1 MSPLN
6 KRGPKRRIKPLQCPH
21 CGQTDCVIC
30 LNSKKGKFKCKSC
43 RKIYNERTKTIF
55 ANKKTN
61 NIIIVLCITLF
72 TMGVSLAV
80 ISCATLIREDTLA
93 RWMREA
99 SKYCK
104 NLHDK
109 SIRNINAET
118 LQFDELWSYA
128 GKKTN
133 QMWVWSAIESKTKL
147 LIDFIVAPRESKY
160 AREIVSKVAA
170 RLVSL
175 KVLITT
181 DGYKPYI
188 KAIAEFFPQAMY
200 AQVVKKRKK
209 RRVIEV
215 LKKAI
220 SDHPIGL
227 IEFNIRLSNIG
238 WTINTAFIERL
249 NLTMRRLISCLSRKT
264 NSFSKNGEVFEGNV
278 YMFAVYYNFIRP
290 HSSLKI
296 KSGDKTINRTPAM
309 AANVSNRMLSWY
321 DVLRESPRI

>member
-6 KRGPKRRIKPLQCPH
+6 KRGPKRRIEPLKCPH
-21 CGQTDCVIC
+21 CGQIDCVIC
-30 LNSKKGKFKCKSC
+30 LNSAKGKFKCKSC
-43 RKIYNERTKTIF
+43 GKIYNERTKTLF

-61 NIIIVLCITLF
+61 KTIIVLCITLF
-72 TMGVSLAV
+72 TLGVPMAV

-109 SIRNINAET
+109 HIRNINAET
-118 LQFDELWSYA
+118 IQFDELWSFSE
-128 GKKTN
+128 KKAN
-133 QMWVWSAIESKTKL
+133 QMWVWSAIEGKTKL

-160 AREIVSKVAA
+160 ARVIVSKVAA
-170 RLVSL
+170 RLANL

-188 KAIAEFFPQAMY
+188 KAIAEFYPQAIY

-209 RRVIEV
+209 GRVVEV

-220 SDHPIGL
+220 SDHTIGL
-227 IEFNIRLSNIG
+227 IEFNIRLLNIG

-249 NLTMRRLISCLSRKT
+249 NLTMRRLVSCLARKT
-264 NSFSKNGEVFEGNV
+264 NSYSKNGEVFEGNV

-309 AANVSNRMLSWY
+309 AAYVSNRMLSWY